1 MTNKKKS
8 QVYTAVP
15 NDKTKT
21 HKFYVIVIWLL
32 LSNTIDNNKRLK
44 GGGGDRLTLQCQM
57 FKLEHMN
64 FIGACVAKIIVQS
77 QDTHKECEKC

>member
-15 NDKTKT
+15 NDETKT
-21 HKFYVIVIWLL
+21 HKFYVIVIWL

-44 GGGGDRLTLQCQM
+44 GGGGQAYTAVP
-57 FKLEHMN
+57 N
-64 FIGACVAKIIVQS
+64 V
-77 QDTHKECEKC
+77 

>member
-15 NDKTKT
+15 NDETKT

-44 GGGGDRLTLQCQM
+44 GGGGTGLHCS
-57 FKLEHMN
+57 
-64 FIGACVAKIIVQS
+64 AK
-77 QDTHKECEKC
+77 CLN

>member
-15 NDKTKT
+15 NDETKT

-32 LSNTIDNNKRLK
+32 LSNTKDNNKRLK
-44 GGGGDRLTLQCQM
+44 GGGGQAYTAVP
-57 FKLEHMN
+57 N
-64 FIGACVAKIIVQS
+64 V
-77 QDTHKECEKC
+77 